1 MSTNCIEEDV
11 NRIKK
16 KLEKMLKANEI
27 EVSPSI
33 DMLNVLKNLQINL
46 QLLQSTRIGVVVNN
60 LRKTC
65 SSDELG
71 TLAKNLLKSW
81 KKLVSNE
88 GTHNNGLASKNHSPT
103 SNFDDA
109 NDKDNSN
116 SVPTSPPV
124 THQSFNHPTPSSAS
138 SSSSSLNQYQSNGK
152 PDLSR
157 HNSSDTSTHTPQLSR
172 VPERKFIP
180 PKAQNISYTETKDEV
195 RLKSRELLV
204 LALKLPDTTDTTLTF
219 ANSVPIAARCEDV
232 IFAEFKNTDQ
242 KYRNRIRSRIANL
255 KDPKNP
261 KLRENVLLGLIP
273 AEKLATMTA
282 DEMASDDLKQLRE
295 KYTKES
301 IDDHQ
306 MAVQTGAKSSLLKC
320 RKCKGSNC
328 GFTEMQTRSAD
339 EPMTVFAYCLDCGN
353 RWRQ

>member
-1 MSTNCIEEDV
+1 MSTNSIEEDV
-11 NRIKK
+11 SRIKK
-16 KLEKMLKANEI
+16 KLEKMVKTNDI
-27 EVSPSI
+27 DVSQSI

-46 QLLQSTRIGVVVNN
+46 QLLQSTRIGVVINT
-60 LRKTC
+60 LRKI
-65 SSDELG
+65 SNSDELG

-88 GTHNNGLASKNHSPT
+88 GTTVVNKSRSPT
-103 SNFDDA
+103 ANFDDA
-109 NDKDNSN
+109 NDKDGSN
-116 SVPTSPPV
+116 SVPTSPAITAAQQP
-124 THQSFNHPTPSSAS
+124 FNNNPTPSSAS
-138 SSSSSLNQYQSNGK
+138 SSSSSLSHSQTNDK
-152 PDLSR
+152 DLSR
-157 HNSSDTSTHTPQLSR
+157 HISSNTNSTPQLSNHTK
-172 VPERKFIP
+172 ERKFVQ
-180 PKAQNISYTETKDEV
+180 PKQQTFSYTDTKDDV

-219 ANSVPIAARCEDV
+219 ANPMPIAARCEDL

-261 KLRENVLLGLIP
+261 KLRENVLLGLIGP
-273 AEKLATMTA
+273 EKLAVMTA
-282 DEMASDDLKQLRE
+282 EEMASEDLKQLRE
-295 KYTKES
+295 KYTKEA

-306 MAVQTGAKSSLLKC
+306 MAVQQGAKSSLLKC
-320 RKCKGSNC
+320 RKCKGTNC